1 MLNTP
6 LPGDLTFNYTG
17 LSSTSKY
24 YFGTNYIFDE
34 STRSYKISGNLI
46 NGTIATDKVGY
57 YTCFS
62 TSKDTSCQ
70 RLFYT
75 KKYVSSTSM
84 TTTVKGYG
92 STSKEGA
99 FAKVTNSTMK
109 TYLDSWYT
117 NNLSNH
123 TDNLSN
129 NATYCNNKNISSYQS
144 GTYKNIGYGITPT
157 IYGYERFWSWGG
169 SPKGPTLLCNLGD
182 EYSISNGSLTKAI
195 GLITADEV
203 NMAGG
208 MVGAMNSLYYLY
220 SGTNYWTMSPS
231 RFYNGFGAV
240 EILVRDAGAFGNWDT
255 NSWLGVRPV
264 INIDPTTLT
273 VHGTG
278 TKEDPYT
285 VS

>member
-1 MLNTP
+1 MPP
-6 LPGDLTFNYTG
+6 LVNLTFNYTV
-17 LSSTSKY
+17 LSSKQKY

-46 NGTIATDKVGY
+46 NGTIPTDKVGY

-92 STSKEGA
+92 STSKKGA

-123 TDNLSN
+123 TDNLLN
-129 NATYCNNKNISSYQS
+129 NATYCNNKNISSY
-144 GTYKNIGYGITPT
+144 
-157 IYGYERFWSWGG
+157 
-169 SPKGPTLLCNLGD
+169 
-182 EYSISNGSLTKAI
+182 
-195 GLITADEV
+195 
-203 NMAGG
+203 
-208 MVGAMNSLYYLY
+208 
-220 SGTNYWTMSPS
+220 
-231 RFYNGFGAV
+231 
-240 EILVRDAGAFGNWDT
+240 
-255 NSWLGVRPV
+255 
-264 INIDPTTLT
+264 
-273 VHGTG
+273 
-278 TKEDPYT
+278 
-285 VS
+285 